1 MVLIFFFFK
10 PAFNKLLIM
19 ESRKC
24 DLRWLKAG
32 SKTQKKRMH
41 RPFAASASGVS
52 DHSTDLISWLLCTDS

>member
-1 MVLIFFFFK
+1 MVLIFFFK

-32 SKTQKKRMH
+32 SKAQKKRMH
-41 RPFAASASGVS
+41 RPFAASAPAVS
-52 DHSTDLISWLLCTDS
+52 EHSTDLISGLPCTDS

>member
-1 MVLIFFFFK
+1 MVLIFFFK

-32 SKTQKKRMH
+32 SKAWKKRMH

-52 DHSTDLISWLLCTDS
+52 DHSTDLISWLPCTDS